1 MVKAALYGLLR
12 SSLPRCCVIRYS
24 DMRRSV
30 YMADK
35 SRENKERAKEA
46 AGKAATYGPDI
57 DLEDYSPET
66 EPHPYQEELSAISQV
81 ERDRMLRAGVD
92 LTAKNR
98 SGTFVQKDLSVVHS
112 RSIQEDMEIMDI
124 QQAREQ
130 YEWLQE
136 YWWSAIPANMD
147 KFTARA
153 ELHQE
158 HGYFIRSLPGA
169 KSMFPLQAC
178 LYLEEDNLAQDV
190 HNIIIA
196 EEDSELHIITGCAT
210 GPHVKKGLHVGISEF
225 YIKKGAKLT
234 FTMIHNWADKVAVRP
249 RSATIVEEG
258 GLFLSNYVCMHP
270 VGTLQMYPVAY
281 LVGEGATARY
291 NSILVASPGSEMDVG
306 SRVLLKAKGTRAE
319 IISRA
324 ITTGGK
330 IIARGHINGLVPK
343 IKAHLECKGL
353 ILSDEGIIHAI
364 PELEGHRQDVDLS
377 HEAAVGKIA
386 QEEVEYLMARGLTE
400 DEATATIVRGF
411 LHVDIEGLPPE
422 LKAEMDKAAEM
433 SEKSL
438 L

>member
-1 MVKAALYGLLR
+1 MRRGVYMADKRRENRELAKEAADKAALYG
-12 SSLPRCCVIRYS
+12 
-24 DMRRSV
+24 
-30 YMADK
+30 
-35 SRENKERAKEA
+35 
-46 AGKAATYGPDI
+46 PDI
-57 DLEDYSPET
+57 DMDDYSPET
-66 EPHPYQEELSAISQV
+66 APHPYQEDLSAFSQA
-81 ERDRMLRAGVD
+81 ERDQMLRAGVD

-112 RSIQEDMEIMDI
+112 RSTQEDMEIMDI
-124 QQAREQ
+124 QQALEQ
-130 YEWLQE
+130 YDWLQE
-136 YWWSAIPANMD
+136 YWWRAIPANMD

-169 KSMFPLQAC
+169 KSMYPLQAC

-190 HNIIIA
+190 HNIIVA
-196 EEDSELHIITGCAT
+196 EEGSELHIITGCAT
-210 GPHVKKGLHVGISEF
+210 GPHVKKALHVGVSEF

-306 SRVLLKAKGTRAE
+306 SRVLLKAEGTRAE

-330 IIARGHINGLVPK
+330 IIARGHLNGLVPK

-353 ILSDEGIIHAI
+353 ILSDEGVIHAI

-386 QEEVEYLMARGLTE
+386 QEEIEYLMARGLSE

-422 LKAEMDKAAEM
+422 LKAEMDKAVEM

>member
-1 MVKAALYGLLR
+1 
-12 SSLPRCCVIRYS
+12 
-24 DMRRSV
+24 
-30 YMADK
+30 MAGK
-35 SRENKERAKEA
+35 REEKKKLAKEA
-46 AGKAATYGPDI
+46 AEKVATYGTDI
-57 DLEDYSPET
+57 KLEAYSPET
-66 EPHPYQEELSAISQV
+66 TAHPYQEDLSAFSQV
-81 ERDRMLRAGVD
+81 ERDQMLMAGVD
-92 LTAKNR
+92 LAAKNR

-112 RSIQEDMEIMDI
+112 CSTQEGMEIMDI
-124 QQAREQ
+124 EEALEQ
-130 YEWLQE
+130 YDWLHD
-136 YWWSAIPANMD
+136 YWWSAIPVNMD
-147 KFTARA
+147 KYTARA

-169 KSMFPLQAC
+169 KSIYPLQAC
-178 LYLEEDNLAQDV
+178 LYFEKDNLAQDV

-196 EEDSELHIITGCAT
+196 EEGSELHIITGCAT
-210 GPHVKKGLHVGISEF
+210 APQVTQGLHVGISEF

-234 FTMIHNWADKVAVRP
+234 FTMIHNWADKMAVRP

-258 GLFLSNYVCMHP
+258 GLFLSNYVCMQP
-270 VGTLQMYPVAY
+270 VGTLQMYPVAH

-291 NSILVASPGSEMDVG
+291 NSILVAPPGSEMDVG

-330 IIARGHINGLVPK
+330 IIARGDINGLVPEV
-343 IKAHLECKGL
+343 KAHLECKGL
-353 ILSDEGIIHAI
+353 ILSDDGVIHAI
-364 PELEGHRQDVDLS
+364 PELEGHKQEVDLS

-386 QEEVEYLMARGLTE
+386 QEEVEYLMARGLSE

-411 LHVDIEGLPPE
+411 LHVDIEGLPQE
-422 LKAEMDKAAEM
+422 LKAEMDKAVEL

>member
-1 MVKAALYGLLR
+1 M
-12 SSLPRCCVIRYS
+12 
-24 DMRRSV
+24 
-30 YMADK
+30 
-35 SRENKERAKEA
+35 
-46 AGKAATYGPDI
+46 AGKREEKKDLAKVAAEKRAAFGADI
-57 DLEDYSPET
+57 NMDDYSPET
-66 EPHPYQEELSAISQV
+66 AAHPYQDDLSAFSQA
-81 ERDRMLRAGVD
+81 EQDQMLMAGVD
-92 LTAKNR
+92 FSAKNR

-112 RSIQEDMEIMDI
+112 RSTQEGMEIMDI
-124 QQAREQ
+124 EEALKQ
-130 YEWLQE
+130 YDWLHE
-136 YWWSAIPANMD
+136 YWWQAVPVDMD
-147 KFTARA
+147 KYTSRA

-158 HGYFIRSLPGA
+158 HGYFIRSMAGA
-169 KSMFPLQAC
+169 KSVYPLQAC
-178 LYLEEDNLAQDV
+178 LYLEQDNLAQDV

-196 EEDSELHIITGCAT
+196 EEGSELHIITGCAT
-210 GPHVKKGLHVGISEF
+210 APHVTQGLHVGISEF

-258 GLFLSNYVCMHP
+258 GLFLSNYVCMQP

-291 NSILVASPGSEMDVG
+291 NSILVAPPGSEIDVG
-306 SRVLLKAKGTRAE
+306 SRVLLKARGTRAE
-319 IISRA
+319 IVSRA

-330 IIARGHINGLVPK
+330 IIARGHINGLVPE

-353 ILSDEGIIHAI
+353 ILSDEGVIHAI
-364 PELEGHRQDVDLS
+364 PELEGHKQEVDLS

-386 QEEVEYLMARGLTE
+386 QEELEYLMARGLSE

-422 LKAEMDKAAEM
+422 LKAEMDKAVEM